1 MRKLTG
7 LAFLIGA
14 SYLLLLPAQSAQ
26 TRYLG
31 HATTPPAA
39 NEPQARARPQ
49 PTPIIPIKYCRRCAQ
64 PGFKCMERDTDNKC
78 TKWEHYCVRWE
89 LVRC

>member
-39 NEPQARARPQ
+39 NEPQARARP
-49 PTPIIPIKYCRRCAQ
+49 
-64 PGFKCMERDTDNKC
+64 
-78 TKWEHYCVRWE
+78 
-89 LVRC
+89 